1 MSMCVRN
8 ITDLTCRVLAILFI
22 LSNIHGMAV
31 AAHASDD
38 HCPSVSSSSSNR
50 YSDGAIG
57 RACCSNLTCCPIV
70 TLGDVFVAP
79 DRRRVAVSVAVEQPV
94 ISLSLQPDYPPPKL
108 LD

>member
-31 AAHASDD
+31 AARASDD
-38 HCPSVSSSSSNR
+38 HCPSVSSSSSHT
-50 YSDGAIG
+50 SEAAIG
-57 RACCSNLTCCPIV
+57 RACCSSMACCPVV

-79 DRRRVAVSVAVEQPV
+79 DRQKIALSVAVEQPV
-94 ISLSLQPDYPPPKL
+94 RSLSLQPDYPPPKL
-108 LD
+108 LN